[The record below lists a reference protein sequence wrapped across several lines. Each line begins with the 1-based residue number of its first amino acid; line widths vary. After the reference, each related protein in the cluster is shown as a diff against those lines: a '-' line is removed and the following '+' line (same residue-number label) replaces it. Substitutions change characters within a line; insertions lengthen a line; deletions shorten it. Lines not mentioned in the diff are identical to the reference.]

1 MIKGISNISSVCKYY
16 KSYNHTLEAKKTI
29 LYPKNIKELKKIII
43 YLKSKNIKVLIKT
56 GNCGHGDK
64 TKLTES
70 NYVISLKKIN
80 KIKKINKKNKS
91 IDIEAGI
98 NLFTIFKY
106 LEKRNFKIFNIPG
119 GKNVSLGG
127 AISGNVH
134 GRPLAPGFSV
144 FGDNIISLKILN
156 EKGKILN
163 LNRNNKL
170 FFKVIG
176 GLSLFGIILE
186 AKIKIFKLQNVNYHL
201 KHFHIS
207 NKKEFKNF
215 NKKNNLFY
223 GYINFFN
230 KFNLQANFMTIKKQ
244 EKADELKEKK
254 KSDLLFKLINIFKI
268 DTFLSFFINNFILK
282 IFYYFLFL
290 YSKHFLAKK
299 KEVLDHERNTY
310 FVNINTYLP
319 YYFRKGMIEIQFS
332 IPNQNIVKTIKQI
345 KSLQFKTNVFPIFFI
360 LKKMDSSKGKYI
372 FNFPKY
378 NYCISLGFSKKINI
392 KNDSFF
398 KSLYKLIYRNQGNLY
413 VTKDETFLYNN
424 PKKEFIKYCKK
435 ILNENKT
442 ISSDFK
448 EKLLKI

>member
-1 MIKGISNISSVCKYY
+1 MIKDISSISSVYKYY

-29 LYPKNIKELKKIII
+29 LYPKNIKELKKAIF
-43 YLKSKNIKVLIKT
+43 YLKSKNEKVLIKT

-64 TKLTES
+64 TKLSES

-80 KIKKINKKNKS
+80 KIKKINKRNKS
-91 IDIEAGI
+91 INIEAGA

-106 LEKRNFKIFNIPG
+106 LEKRNFKVFNIPG

-156 EKGKILN
+156 EKGKIIN
-163 LNRNNKL
+163 LKRNNKL
-170 FFKVIG
+170 FFKVVG

-186 AKIKIFKLQNVNYHL
+186 AKIKISKLQNANYHL
-201 KHFHIS
+201 KHFYIS
-207 NKKEFKNF
+207 NNKEFENF

-230 KFNLQANFMTIKKQ
+230 EIDLQANFMTIEQKDKINN
-244 EKADELKEKK
+244 DKEKK
-254 KSDLLFKLINIFKI
+254 KIDFLFKLINIFKI
-268 DTFLSFFINNFILK
+268 DTILSYFINNFTLK
-282 IFYYFLFL
+282 IFYYFLFKF
-290 YSKHFLAKK
+290 SKQLLVNK
-299 KEVLDHERNTY
+299 KEVIDHERNTY

-332 IPNQNIVKTIKQI
+332 IPNQNIIKIINQI
-345 KSLQFKTNVFPIFFI
+345 KSLQFDSNTFPIFFI
-360 LKKMDSSKGKYI
+360 LKKMNSSKGKYI

-378 NYCISLGFSKKINI
+378 KHCISLGFSKKINI
-392 KNDSFF
+392 QNISFF
-398 KSLYKLIYRNQGNLY
+398 KSLYKLIYKNQGNLY

-424 PKKEFIKYCKK
+424 PKNEFVKYFKK
-435 ILNENKT
+435 ILNENKM